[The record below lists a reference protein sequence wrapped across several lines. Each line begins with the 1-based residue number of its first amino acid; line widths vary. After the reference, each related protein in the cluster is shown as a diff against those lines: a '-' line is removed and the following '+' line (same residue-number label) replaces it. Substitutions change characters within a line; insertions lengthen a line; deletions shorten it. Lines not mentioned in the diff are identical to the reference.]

1 MSESSSMLLLGIG
14 GAGAAIARGVER
26 AYGGGLRLLLVD
38 TDAASNTGDAPFALV
53 GGGRLAGRGAGG
65 DIVAARL
72 AAEESVQVLDEH
84 LEGIRLAVVVT
95 ALGGGTGGGT
105 TLETIKHL
113 GERGIPS
120 LVFATTPF
128 TFEGEDRQRN
138 ARGIMSMIEDAA
150 NATFF
155 LPLDK
160 LIADTDNMDEAL
172 KRAVDTLAS
181 GITLFWRMVEKP
193 GYIRMDVERI
203 RRLLRN
209 AGRGRFATAT
219 VQGPDRAR
227 EAVDRIC
234 RSPLLAV
241 GTNPVRAIVCG
252 VLAGEDLRLSELA
265 VVSESVQASF
275 GGERRSFD
283 LATVNDE
290 QTFTG
295 RLALVV
301 MLFESNGKDEPPPD
315 QPGGFG
321 RKRKRNAA
329 AAVGTTGHNRFSNA
343 EPTVWNG
350 EDLDVPTFLRQ
361 GISLDF

>member
-95 ALGGGTGGGT
+95 ALGGGTGGGA

-160 LIADTDNMDEAL
+160 LIADTDNMD
-172 KRAVDTLAS
+172 
-181 GITLFWRMVEKP
+181 
-193 GYIRMDVERI
+193 
-203 RRLLRN
+203 
-209 AGRGRFATAT
+209 
-219 VQGPDRAR
+219 
-227 EAVDRIC
+227 
-234 RSPLLAV
+234 
-241 GTNPVRAIVCG
+241 
-252 VLAGEDLRLSELA
+252 
-265 VVSESVQASF
+265 
-275 GGERRSFD
+275 
-283 LATVNDE
+283 
-290 QTFTG
+290 
-295 RLALVV
+295 
-301 MLFESNGKDEPPPD
+301 
-315 QPGGFG
+315 
-321 RKRKRNAA
+321 
-329 AAVGTTGHNRFSNA
+329 
-343 EPTVWNG
+343 
-350 EDLDVPTFLRQ
+350 
-361 GISLDF
+361 